1 MKHLD
6 FPLETM
12 ALAEDGTVEGLAVG
26 YGNVDFGGD
35 LVLPG
40 AISKSIKG
48 RKSLPMLLYHD
59 QRQPVGVW
67 SEFTEEA
74 KGLRVKGRFAMSTQA
89 GQEAHALTKDG
100 ALAGL
105 SMGYRTIKEKFVEN
119 VRQIV
124 EAWLHEV
131 SLVTV
136 PMNDKT
142 VITGVKADAVALR
155 DRLAA
160 GDRLTERELEV
171 LLKGQLDLSN
181 SEAERAVRLH
191 FKSGQGAPGGT
202 VDPAE
207 VMRRLRSELGG

>member
-6 FPLETM
+6 FALETM
-12 ALAEDGTVEGLAVG
+12 GLEDDGSVTGLAVG

-35 LVLPG
+35 MVLPG
-40 AISKSIKG
+40 AITKSMKG

-67 SEFTEEA
+67 SEFTETA
-74 KGLRVKGRFAMSTQA
+74 KGLVVKGRFAMSTVA
-89 GQEAHALTKDG
+89 GKEAHALTKDG
-100 ALAGL
+100 ALGGL
-105 SMGYRTIKEKFVEN
+105 SMGYRTLKEKFLTG

-124 EAWLHEV
+124 EAHLHEV

-136 PMNDKT
+136 PMNEKT
-142 VITGVKADAVALR
+142 MITGVKADAAAIR

-191 FKSGQGAPGGT
+191 FKSGQGEPGGT
-202 VDPAE
+202 ADPAD
-207 VMRRLRSELGG
+207 VMRRLRAELGG

>member
-6 FPLETM
+6 FALETM
-12 ALAEDGTVEGLAVG
+12 GLDEDGTIEGLAVG

-35 LVLPG
+35 MVMPG
-40 AISKSIKG
+40 AIAKSIKG
-48 RKSLPMLLYHD
+48 KKSLPMLLYHD

-67 SEFTEEA
+67 SDFTETV
-74 KGLRVKGRFAMSTQA
+74 KGLVVKGRFAMSTMA
-89 GQEAHALTKDG
+89 GTEAHALTKDG

-105 SMGYRTIKEKFVEN
+105 SMGYRTIKEKFEGA

-124 EAWLHEV
+124 EATLHEV

-136 PMNDKT
+136 PMNEKT
-142 VITGVKADAVALR
+142 VVTGVKADAQAIR

-191 FKSGQGAPGGT
+191 FKGGRGDPGSAA
-202 VDPAE
+202 DPAD
-207 VMRRLRSELGG
+207 VLRRLRDELGG